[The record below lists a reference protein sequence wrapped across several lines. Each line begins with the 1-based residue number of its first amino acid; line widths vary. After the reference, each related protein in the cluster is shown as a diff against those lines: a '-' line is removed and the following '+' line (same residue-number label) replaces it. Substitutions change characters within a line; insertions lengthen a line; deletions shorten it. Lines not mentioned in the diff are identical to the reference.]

1 MARRMTADA
10 VLLMAYGSPDRL
22 DQVEAYYTDI
32 RRGSPP
38 PPHLLE
44 ELLGRYR
51 AIGGGS
57 PLSRIV
63 EEQRVAVE
71 AELAARGRPIRVYAG
86 MRHIEPRIGRIVQ
99 AMADDGV
106 ERFAAIALAP
116 QKSSNAAGYRGAVD
130 AALEVIGA
138 LGAAAPPAAVF
149 VDSWHDQPRF
159 IEALAETTR
168 EALARFPDPAT
179 VRVLFTAH
187 SLPARVVAEGDP
199 YPAELAA
206 TAALVAGRLGLAS
219 HDFAFQSAGRTGEP
233 WLGPDIL
240 DKIRRL
246 AAEGVREL
254 VVRPV
259 GFVADHLEVL
269 YDIDIEAQAVAREVG
284 VHVERARSLN
294 TDPVFIAGLADIA
307 EAALATPAPG
317 TAPATTADPATAVR
331 TAEPATAAAPAA
343 AATPIA

>member
-1 MARRMTADA
+1 MTADA

-63 EEQRVAVE
+63 EVQRAAVE
-71 AELAARGRPIRVYAG
+71 AELARRGRPVAVYAG
-86 MRHIEPRIGRIVQ
+86 MRHIEPRIGSLVET
-99 AMADDGV
+99 MAADGV
-106 ERFAAIALAP
+106 RRFVAIALAP
-116 QKSSNAAGYRGAVD
+116 QKSSNAAGYRRAVD
-130 AALEVIGA
+130 AALGG
-138 LGAAAPPAAVF
+138 LDGTAPAVVF

-159 IEALAETTR
+159 IEALAGTTA
-168 EALARFPDPAT
+168 EALRRFPDPAA
-179 VRVLFTAH
+179 VRVMFTAH
-187 SLPARVVAEGDP
+187 SLPARVVAEGDA
-199 YPAELAA
+199 YPTELAR
-206 TAALVAGRLGLAS
+206 TAALTAAQLGLGS
-219 HDFAFQSAGRTGEP
+219 YDFAFQSAGRTGEP

-240 DKIRRL
+240 DEIRRL
-246 AAEGVREL
+246 GREGVREL

-269 YDIDIEAQAVAREVG
+269 YDIDIEAQGVAREAG
-284 VHVERARSLN
+284 IRLERARSMN
-294 TDPVFIAGLADIA
+294 DDPTFIAGLADVA
-307 EAALATPAPG
+307 ETALATPS
-317 TAPATTADPATAVR
+317 
-331 TAEPATAAAPAA
+331 PAA
-343 AATPIA
+343 

>member
-1 MARRMTADA
+1 MTADA

-63 EEQRVAVE
+63 EAQRVAVE
-71 AELAARGRPIRVYAG
+71 AELAARGRPLRVYAG
-86 MRHIEPRIGRIVQ
+86 MRHIEPRIGRIVEG
-99 AMADDGV
+99 MAADGV

-116 QKSSNAAGYRGAVD
+116 QKSSNAAGYRRAVD
-130 AALEVIGA
+130 AALAGLGEGA
-138 LGAAAPPAAVF
+138 PSLSY
-149 VDSWHDQPRF
+149 VDSWYDQPRF
-159 IEALAETTR
+159 IEALVASTR
-168 EALARFPDPAT
+168 EALARFPDPAA
-179 VRVLFTAH
+179 VRVMFTAH

-199 YPAELAA
+199 YPQELAG
-206 TAALVAGRLGLAS
+206 TAALVADRLGLAS
-219 HDFAFQSAGRTGEP
+219 YDFAFQSAGRTGEP

-240 DKIRRL
+240 DEIRRL
-246 AAEGVREL
+246 ASEGVREL
-254 VVRPV
+254 VIRPV

-269 YDIDIEAQAVAREVG
+269 YDIDIEAQAVAREAG
-284 VHVERARSLN
+284 IRLERARSMN
-294 TDPVFIAGLADIA
+294 TDPIFIAGLADVA
-307 EAALATPAPG
+307 EAALA
-317 TAPATTADPATAVR
+317 APAGVA
-331 TAEPATAAAPAA
+331 
-343 AATPIA
+343 

>member
-1 MARRMTADA
+1 MTADA

-63 EEQRVAVE
+63 EAQRVAVE
-71 AELAARGRPIRVYAG
+71 AELAARGRPLRVYAG
-86 MRHIEPRIGRIVQ
+86 MRHIEPRIGRIVEG
-99 AMADDGV
+99 MAADGV

-116 QKSSNAAGYRGAVD
+116 QKSSNAAGYRRAVD
-130 AALEVIGA
+130 AALAGLGEGA
-138 LGAAAPPAAVF
+138 PSLSY
-149 VDSWHDQPRF
+149 VDSWYDQPRF
-159 IEALAETTR
+159 IEALVATTR
-168 EALARFPDPAT
+168 EALARFPDPAA
-179 VRVLFTAH
+179 VRVMFTAH

-199 YPAELAA
+199 YPQELAG
-206 TAALVAGRLGLAS
+206 TAALVADRLGLAS
-219 HDFAFQSAGRTGEP
+219 YDFAFQSAGRTGEP

-240 DKIRRL
+240 DEILRL
-246 AAEGVREL
+246 ASERVREL
-254 VVRPV
+254 VIRPV

-269 YDIDIEAQAVAREVG
+269 YDIDIEAQAVAREAG
-284 VHVERARSLN
+284 IRLERARSMN
-294 TDPVFIAGLADIA
+294 TDPIFIAGLADVA
-307 EAALATPAPG
+307 EAALAAPAP
-317 TAPATTADPATAVR
+317 
-331 TAEPATAAAPAA
+331 
-343 AATPIA
+343 IA

>member
-1 MARRMTADA
+1 MTADA

-32 RRGSPP
+32 RRGNPP

-63 EEQRVAVE
+63 ELQRAAVE
-71 AELAARGRPIRVYAG
+71 AELARRGRPIRVYAG
-86 MRHIEPRIGRIVQ
+86 MRHIEPRIGAIVDGMV
-99 AMADDGV
+99 ADGV
-106 ERFAAIALAP
+106 DRFGAIALAP
-116 QKSSNAAGYRGAVD
+116 QKSSNAAGYRRAVD
-130 AALEVIGA
+130 AALARLDGSAPEV
-138 LGAAAPPAAVF
+138 VF

-159 IEALAETTR
+159 IEALAGTTA
-168 EALARFPDPAT
+168 EALRRFPDPAA
-179 VRVLFTAH
+179 VRVMFTAH

-199 YPAELAA
+199 YPDELAR
-206 TAALVAGRLGLAS
+206 TAALVAEQLGLATY
-219 HDFAFQSAGRTGEP
+219 DFAFQSAGRTGEP

-240 DKIRRL
+240 EEIRRL
-246 AAEGVREL
+246 GREGVREL

-269 YDIDIEAQAVAREVG
+269 YDIDIEAQGVAREAG
-284 VHVERARSLN
+284 IRLERARSMN
-294 TDPVFIAGLADIA
+294 DDPTFIAGLADLA
-307 EAALATPAPG
+307 ETALAAS
-317 TAPATTADPATAVR
+317 
-331 TAEPATAAAPAA
+331 TAAR
-343 AATPIA
+343 